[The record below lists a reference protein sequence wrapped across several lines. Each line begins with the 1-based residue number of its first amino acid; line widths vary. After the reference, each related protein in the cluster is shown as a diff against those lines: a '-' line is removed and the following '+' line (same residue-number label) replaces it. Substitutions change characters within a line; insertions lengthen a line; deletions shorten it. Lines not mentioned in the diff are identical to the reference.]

1 MFWRIYMGDE
11 GYKFIEEKITHKKP
25 NKIFRYIKKFA
36 FIAAG
41 AAVFGIVAA
50 IFFNLTNSAFRK
62 NKVSD
67 DTEKTQIHVQT
78 PKETPK
84 TEPAKSN
91 SSYNASDEHGI
102 ALYTEKYKN
111 ISMFCKSYEDMIVTV
126 SEQTEDYDYFS
137 NPVIDTSLRSG
148 LIIKKSPE
156 RIYVLTTGRLDMEK
170 EYHIYLEDNV
180 QINAVQE
187 DSDKYTGLLVLSAD
201 ISGLNNNVKEG
212 LREAVI
218 NKDTPLNIGDTVYAI
233 GNPRGDMYSISYG
246 YVCSNAIDNYLVDGY
261 MTSYKTDM
269 NVSDNSLGFVI
280 NSAGVVIGI
289 VSDKLGQTYTDPGT
303 LFGIAELREMIDS
316 LMNGT
321 ERTYAG
327 IIGHNVKNEYLALRG
342 LKNGIYVSDISVSSP
357 ALEADVSVGDVIIS
371 IDGKAV
377 NSVKEYADILSEY
390 NVGDS
395 INIERYRERARNNKY
410 KTVSLVLGKC
420 E

>member
-1 MFWRIYMGDE
+1 MGDE

-91 SSYNASDEHGI
+91 SSDNASDEHGI

-212 LREAVI
+212 LREVVI

>member
-1 MFWRIYMGDE
+1 MGDE

-137 NPVIDTSLRSG
+137 NLVIDTSLRSG

>member
-1 MFWRIYMGDE
+1 MGDE

-91 SSYNASDEHGI
+91 SSDNASDEHGI

-377 NSVKEYADILSEY
+377 NSVKEYADVLSEY

>member
-1 MFWRIYMGDE
+1 MGDE

-50 IFFNLTNSAFRK
+50 IFVNLTNSAFRK

-67 DTEKTQIHVQT
+67 DTEKTQNHVQT

>member
-1 MFWRIYMGDE
+1 MGDE
-11 GYKFIEEKITHKKP
+11 GYKFIEEKITHKKT
-25 NKIFRYIKKFA
+25 NKTLRYIKKFA
-36 FIAAG
+36 FIAVG

-67 DTEKTQIHVQT
+67 DTEKTQFHVQT

-91 SSYNASDEHGI
+91 SSNNANDEHGI

-218 NKDTPLNIGDTVYAI
+218 NKDTPVNIGDTVYAI
-233 GNPRGDMYSISYG
+233 GNPREDMYSISYG

-289 VSDKLGQTYTDPGT
+289 VSDKLGQTYTDRGT
-303 LFGIAELREMIDS
+303 LFGIAELRKMIDA

-327 IIGHNVKNEYLALRG
+327 IIARNVKKEYLALRG

-420 E
+420 

>member
-1 MFWRIYMGDE
+1 MGDE

-91 SSYNASDEHGI
+91 SSGNASDEHGI

>member
-1 MFWRIYMGDE
+1 MGDE

-91 SSYNASDEHGI
+91 SSENASDEHGI

-377 NSVKEYADILSEY
+377 NSVKEYADVLSEY

>member
-1 MFWRIYMGDE
+1 MGDE
-11 GYKFIEEKITHKKP
+11 GYKFIEEKITQKKP

-91 SSYNASDEHGI
+91 SSDNASDEHGI

>member
-1 MFWRIYMGDE
+1 MGDE

-170 EYHIYLEDNV
+170 EYHI
-180 QINAVQE
+180 
-187 DSDKYTGLLVLSAD
+187 LS
-201 ISGLNNNVKEG
+201 
-212 LREAVI
+212 
-218 NKDTPLNIGDTVYAI
+218 
-233 GNPRGDMYSISYG
+233 
-246 YVCSNAIDNYLVDGY
+246 
-261 MTSYKTDM
+261 
-269 NVSDNSLGFVI
+269 
-280 NSAGVVIGI
+280 
-289 VSDKLGQTYTDPGT
+289 
-303 LFGIAELREMIDS
+303 
-316 LMNGT
+316 
-321 ERTYAG
+321 
-327 IIGHNVKNEYLALRG
+327 
-342 LKNGIYVSDISVSSP
+342 
-357 ALEADVSVGDVIIS
+357 
-371 IDGKAV
+371 
-377 NSVKEYADILSEY
+377 
-390 NVGDS
+390 
-395 INIERYRERARNNKY
+395 
-410 KTVSLVLGKC
+410 
-420 E
+420 

>member
-1 MFWRIYMGDE
+1 MGDE

-91 SSYNASDEHGI
+91 SSDNASDEHGI

-357 ALEADVSVGDVIIS
+357 AIEADVSVGDVIIS

>member
-1 MFWRIYMGDE
+1 MGDE

-67 DTEKTQIHVQT
+67 DIEKTQIHVQT

-91 SSYNASDEHGI
+91 SSDNASDEHGI

>member
-1 MFWRIYMGDE
+1 MGDE

-91 SSYNASDEHGI
+91 SSENASDEHGI

-201 ISGLNNNVKEG
+201 ISGLNNTVQEG

>member
-1 MFWRIYMGDE
+1 MGDE

-91 SSYNASDEHGI
+91 SSDNASDEHGI

-316 LMNGT
+316 LMNGA

>member
-1 MFWRIYMGDE
+1 MGDE

-78 PKETPK
+78 PKETSK

>member
-1 MFWRIYMGDE
+1 MGDE

-289 VSDKLGQTYTDPGT
+289 VSDKLGQTYTDPGP

>member
-1 MFWRIYMGDE
+1 MGDE
-11 GYKFIEEKITHKKP
+11 GYKFIEEKITHKKT
-25 NKIFRYIKKFA
+25 NKTLRYIKKFA
-36 FIAAG
+36 FIVVG

-50 IFFNLTNSAFRK
+50 VSFNLTNSAFRK

-67 DTEKTQIHVQT
+67 DTEKIQFHVQT

-91 SSYNASDEHGI
+91 SSNNANDEHGI

-218 NKDTPLNIGDTVYAI
+218 NKDTPVNIGDTVYAI
-233 GNPRGDMYSISYG
+233 GNPREDMYSISYG

-289 VSDKLGQTYTDPGT
+289 VSDKLGQTYTDRGT
-303 LFGIAELREMIDS
+303 LFGIAELRKMIDA

-327 IIGHNVKNEYLALRG
+327 IIARNVKNEYLALRG

>member
-1 MFWRIYMGDE
+1 MGDE

-67 DTEKTQIHVQT
+67 DTEKTQTH
-78 PKETPK
+78 KETPK

>member
-1 MFWRIYMGDE
+1 MGDE

-261 MTSYKTDM
+261 ITSYKTDM

>member
-1 MFWRIYMGDE
+1 MGDE

-91 SSYNASDEHGI
+91 SSDNASDEHGI

>member
-1 MFWRIYMGDE
+1 MGDE

-218 NKDTPLNIGDTVYAI
+218 NKDTPLNIGDKVYAI

>member
-1 MFWRIYMGDE
+1 MGDE

-50 IFFNLTNSAFRK
+50 ISFNLTNSAFRK

-91 SSYNASDEHGI
+91 SSDNASDEHGI

>member
-1 MFWRIYMGDE
+1 MGDE

-91 SSYNASDEHGI
+91 SSYNASDEYGI

>member
-1 MFWRIYMGDE
+1 MGDE

-137 NPVIDTSLRSG
+137 NSVIDTSLRSG

>member
-1 MFWRIYMGDE
+1 MGDE
-11 GYKFIEEKITHKKP
+11 GYKFIEEKITHKKT
-25 NKIFRYIKKFA
+25 NKTLRYIKKFA
-36 FIAAG
+36 FIAVG

-50 IFFNLTNSAFRK
+50 VSFNLTNSAFRK

-67 DTEKTQIHVQT
+67 DTEKTQFHVQT

-91 SSYNASDEHGI
+91 SSNNANDEHGI

-218 NKDTPLNIGDTVYAI
+218 NKDTPVNIGDTVYAI
-233 GNPRGDMYSISYG
+233 GNPREDMYSISYG

-289 VSDKLGQTYTDPGT
+289 VSDKLGQTYTDRGT
-303 LFGIAELREMIDS
+303 LFGIAELRKMIDA

-327 IIGHNVKNEYLALRG
+327 IIARNVKKEYLALRG

>member
-1 MFWRIYMGDE
+1 MGDE

-289 VSDKLGQTYTDPGT
+289 VSDKLVQTYTDPGT

>member
-1 MFWRIYMGDE
+1 MGDE

-91 SSYNASDEHGI
+91 SSENASDEHGI

>member
-1 MFWRIYMGDE
+1 MGDE

>member
-1 MFWRIYMGDE
+1 MGDE
-11 GYKFIEEKITHKKP
+11 GYKFIEEKITHKKT
-25 NKIFRYIKKFA
+25 NKTLRYIKKFA
-36 FIAAG
+36 FITAG

-91 SSYNASDEHGI
+91 SSDNASDEHGI

>member
-1 MFWRIYMGDE
+1 MGDE

-91 SSYNASDEHGI
+91 SSDNASDEHGI

-111 ISMFCKSYEDMIVTV
+111 ISMFCISYEDMIVTV

>member
-1 MFWRIYMGDE
+1 MGDE

-342 LKNGIYVSDISVSSP
+342 LKNGIYVSDILVSSP